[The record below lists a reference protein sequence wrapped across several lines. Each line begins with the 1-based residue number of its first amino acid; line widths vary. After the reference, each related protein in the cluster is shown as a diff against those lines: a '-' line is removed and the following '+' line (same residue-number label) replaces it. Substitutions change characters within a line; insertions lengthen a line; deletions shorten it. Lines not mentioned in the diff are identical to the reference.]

1 MATPRDNDAYVN
13 TRRLQ
18 DAMTPETFANLGAPD
33 LAYIRPVQTD
43 AGLVWGVYSA
53 NGSQLGWAP
62 ERDLAFAA
70 ALQNELM
77 AVSVH

>member
-1 MATPRDNDAYVN
+1 MATPSNDDAYVN
-13 TRRLQ
+13 NRRMQ
-18 DAMTPETFANLGAPD
+18 NAMTPETFANLGAPD
-33 LAYIRPVQTD
+33 LAYIRPVQTEE
-43 AGLVWGVYSA
+43 GLVWGVYAA
-53 NGSQLGWAP
+53 NGNQLGWAP